1 MGPEWAAL
9 DKAGF
14 REKGCSD
21 TCSLD
26 NDVLIP
32 KPYKVLLHSAELYV
46 HRFIRKCPVILKD
59 AINFI
64 DSDELY
70 LRQTYK
76 K

>member
-14 REKGCSD
+14 RKKRYSG

-26 NDVLIP
+26 SGVLIP

-46 HRFIRKCPVILKD
+46 HEFIRKCPVILKD